1 MTMRLAR
8 ALAALTVPGALMTP
22 LAAQATNAMNMDA
35 YGAIAGGMGGASL
48 AHETGNSAVM
58 NNPATLGMRGP
69 GQDVFGLGYTLLAPR
84 VEARAPGTPRADESR
99 GRWYHMPSLS
109 LVRKQGRVSYGA
121 AVMAQGGMGTD
132 FRSDS
137 LLFSRGQTL
146 MGDMAPLSGQSI
158 RSELSLG
165 RVMFPLAFEVNDR
178 VSLAVQLDYVWAGL
192 DLQMDLDGATFGRMA
207 RPGGT
212 PGLGSAQGSMVE
224 GFNTLLG
231 NGTIQDVSYTRFD
244 FSNDDRFTGEASA
257 NGLAGKLGVLLQLTD
272 RLAVGATYHSET
284 HLDDLTSGDARLAF
298 GADFGAGFQDVLV
311 TGRIRV
317 RDFQWPESFGLGMA
331 YRASERLLLAADL
344 RHLNWSEAMEGLE
357 MTFTADVSSANG
369 AFAGTRLDAEL
380 EQRWEDQ
387 TVISVGAAYRLND
400 RWTLRGGTNY
410 ATNPIPNETV
420 NPLFPAIVQHHLSG
434 GFSYRFTP
442 RSQLHASATYAPQV
456 RVTQSATG
464 VEMRHS
470 QTVWRVNYG
479 HRF

>member
-8 ALAALTVPGALMTP
+8 ALAALSVPGALLTP

-35 YGAIAGGMGGASL
+35 FGAIAGGMGGASL

-58 NNPATLGMRGP
+58 NNPATLGLRAP
-69 GQDVFGLGYTLLAPR
+69 GQDVLGLGYTLLAPR
-84 VEARAPGTPRADESR
+84 VEARAPGAPRADESR

-146 MGDMAPLSGQSI
+146 MGAMAPLSGQSI

-165 RVMFPLAFEVNDR
+165 RVMFPLAFEVSDR
-178 VSLAVQLDYVWAGL
+178 VSLAVQLDYIWAGL

-212 PGLGSAQGSMVE
+212 PGLGSAQGSMVD

-284 HLDDLTSGDARLAF
+284 HLDDLSSGDARLAF
-298 GADFGAGFQDVLV
+298 GADFGAGFQDVPV

-331 YRASERLLLAADL
+331 YRASDRLLLAADL

-357 MTFTADVSSANG
+357 MSFTADASPANG

-380 EQRWEDQ
+380 EQRWKDQ
-387 TVISVGAAYRLND
+387 TVISLGAAYRLND

-410 ATNPIPNETV
+410 ASNPIPDETV

-442 RSQLHASATYAPQV
+442 RSQLHAAATYAPEV

-479 HRF
+479 YRF

>member
-1 MTMRLAR
+1 MNLGR
-8 ALAALTVPGALMTP
+8 ALGALCVPGVLMTP

-35 YGAIAGGMGGASL
+35 FGAIAGGMGGASL

-58 NNPATLGMRGP
+58 NNPATLGMRAP
-69 GQDVFGLGYTLLAPR
+69 GQEVLGLGYTLLAPR
-84 VEARAPGTPRADESR
+84 VEARAPGADRADKSR

-109 LVRKQGRVSYGA
+109 LVRKQGGVSYGA

-146 MGDMAPLSGQSI
+146 MGAMAPLSGQSI

-178 VSLAVQLDYVWAGL
+178 VALAVQLDYVWAGL

-207 RPGGT
+207 QPGGT

-224 GFNTLLG
+224 GFNTQVE
-231 NGTIQDVSYTRFD
+231 NDAIQDVSYARFD

-257 NGLAGKLGVLLQLTD
+257 TGLAGKLGVLWEVTD

-284 HLDDLTSGDARLAF
+284 QLDDLTSGDARLAF
-298 GADFGAGFQDVLV
+298 GADFGTGFQDVPV

-317 RDFQWPESFGLGMA
+317 RDFQWPESLGLGVA
-331 YRASERLLLAADL
+331 YRASDRLLLAADL

-357 MTFTADVSSANG
+357 MTFTADTSAANG
-369 AFAGTRLDAEL
+369 DFAGTRLDAEL
-380 EQRWEDQ
+380 EQHWKDQ
-387 TVISVGAAYRLND
+387 TVLSVGAAYRLND

-410 ATNPIPNETV
+410 ASNPIPDGTV

-442 RSQLHASATYAPQV
+442 RSQLHASATYAPEV
-456 RVTQSATG
+456 RVTQAATG
-464 VEMRHS
+464 VGLNHS

-479 HRF
+479 YRF